1 VNTVILRLAVIGFG
15 NVGQEF
21 ARLLERKREWL
32 VRSKGLDIEI
42 LVISTRS
49 KGSLMSKRGL
59 DARRAIEE
67 MGKGSLRGFGPEY
80 TELSPLDLISKCDAD
95 MMVELTTL
103 DIESGQPATDHIKK
117 AMNMGM
123 DVITAN
129 KGPIAFHYDDLARL
143 ARSNGVKFRF
153 EGTVMDGTPIFNLV
167 EKTLQGCEVTGIRGI
182 LNSTSNF
189 VLTEM
194 ASGKTM
200 DEAIGQAQKIG
211 IAEADPTLDLDGWDA
226 AAKVTALAN
235 VLMAAK
241 SDPGK
246 VERKGIRDIGV
257 DAVTAATGRD
267 TKLKL
272 LAGAELDSGR
282 VRTYV
287 RPEEIT
293 PESPFWSVDGTSSA
307 ITITTDLMGELTII
321 EGGPMVTQTAYAV
334 FSDMLLI
341 VDAIRAGTLQ

>member
-1 VNTVILRLAVIGFG
+1 MILRLAMIGFG

-21 ARLLERKREWL
+21 VRLLDRKREWL
-32 VRSKGLDIEI
+32 VKCKGLDVEI
-42 LVISTRS
+42 LVIATRS
-49 KGSLMSKRGL
+49 KGCLMSKRGL
-59 DARRAIEE
+59 DTGRVIEE
-67 MGKGSLRGFGPEY
+67 LRKGSLRGYGPEY
-80 TELSPLDLISKCDAD
+80 TELSPLDLIGKCDAD

-129 KGPIAFHYDDLARL
+129 KGPVAFHYDDLARL
-143 ARSNGVKFRF
+143 ARSNGIKFRF

-200 DEAIGQAQKIG
+200 DEAIRLAQEMG
-211 IAEADPTLDLDGWDA
+211 VAEANPALDLDGWDA
-226 AAKVTALAN
+226 AAKITALAN
-235 VLMAAK
+235 VLMGAK
-241 SDPGK
+241 SNPREVD
-246 VERKGIRDIGV
+246 RQGIRDMDA
-257 DAVTAATGRD
+257 DAVAAATNRG

-272 LAGAELDSGR
+272 MAGAELDSGR

-287 RPEEIT
+287 RPEET
-293 PESPFWSVDGTSSA
+293 APESPFWSVDGTSSA
-307 ITITTDLMGELTII
+307 ITIKTDLMGDLTII

-334 FSDMLLI
+334 FSDMLLV
-341 VDAIRAGTLQ
+341 VDAIRAGTLR